1 MKALSILGSTGSIG
15 RNALAVVDHLPNL
28 FRVAALAA
36 GSNMALLAEQ
46 ALKHRPVLV
55 STGDEASARE
65 FRRLHR
71 GPELRVVWGRA
82 GAEEA
87 ASLPEAE
94 IVVSSMSGFNGLP
107 ATINAVRSGKRLA
120 LANKESM
127 VAAGKLLRESAR
139 RSGAEIV
146 PVDSEHSGVFQCLA
160 GVRREDVRKITLTA
174 SGGPFFLTPAGELA
188 GKTVEE
194 ALAHPRWNM
203 GRKVTVDSATMMNK
217 GLELIEARWLFDARP
232 EELDILVHP
241 QSIIHSLVEMK
252 DGTVLAQLSPTDMRF
267 PIQYALTHPRREPPS
282 LPFLNLAE
290 VRRLEFFPPDP
301 EKFPLIGLA
310 RRALAEPS
318 SFSIA
323 LNAANE
329 EAVAAFLAGRIRFTD
344 ISRVVLGVLDSHRGR
359 EADDLDDILRLDG
372 AARRAAAHLIP

>member
-1 MKALSILGSTGSIG
+1 MKTLTILGSTGSIG
-15 RNALAVVDHLPNL
+15 RNALSVVDHLPSH

-46 ALKHRPVLV
+46 AGKHRPALV
-55 STGDEASARE
+55 STADEAAAHE
-65 FRRLHR
+65 FRRLYR
-71 GPELRVVWGRA
+71 GPELRVVWGRR

-87 ASLPEAE
+87 GSLPEAD
-94 IVVSSMSGFNGLP
+94 IVVASMSGFNGLP
-107 ATINAVRSGKRLA
+107 ATLAAAGSGKRLA
-120 LANKESM
+120 LANKESL
-127 VAAGKLLRESAR
+127 VAAGRLLRESAR

-160 GVRREDVRKITLTA
+160 GVSRGDVRRIILTA
-174 SGGPFFLTPAGELA
+174 SGGPFFRTPSAELA

-194 ALAHPRWNM
+194 VLAHPRWSM

-241 QSIIHSLVEMK
+241 QSIVHSLVEMK
-252 DGTVLAQLSPTDMRF
+252 DGAVLAQLSPTDMRF
-267 PIQYALTHPRREPPS
+267 PIQYALTYPRREPPA
-282 LPFLNLAE
+282 LPYLDLAGS
-290 VRRLEFFPPDP
+290 RLEFFPPDS

-329 EAVAAFLAGRIRFTD
+329 EAVAAFLAGRIGFTD
-344 ISRVVLGVLDSHRGR
+344 ISRVVMGVLDSHRGR

-372 AARRAAAHLIP
+372 AARRAAAHLIS